1 MRGLLA
7 SAAIACAVLSG
18 TANAAGNA
26 SWSYDRELGR
36 IAREALW
43 QATEPER
50 RVRRAAVYR
59 AYVRCYR
66 SQHAFERAFELRYG
80 ITASNVIAYYAGS
93 SDVFLRHTTCRNVHL
108 FVSGRHTLVTS
119 AAFSILLHEVL
130 HRQGV
135 RDERITTCL
144 ANEAVRWG
152 AEQLGFSKERALRA
166 RDLAF
171 RFTRR
176 YSPPEYR
183 MGQPHCLLLNRRTD
197 WPDHRVGR
205 PDRP

>member
-7 SAAIACAVLSG
+7 SAAIACAVLSS
-18 TANAAGNA
+18 TADAASNA
-26 SWSYDRELGR
+26 SFTYDRELGR
-36 IAREALW
+36 IARESLW
-43 QATEPER
+43 HATEPDR
-50 RVRRAAVYR
+50 RVPRSQVFR

-66 SQHAFERAFELRYG
+66 SERAFERAFEQRYG
-80 ITASNVIAYYAGS
+80 VSGEYVIAYYAGS
-93 SDVFLRHTTCRNVHL
+93 TDVFLRQTTCNNVRM
-108 FVSGRHTLVTS
+108 FVAGRHTLTTS

-152 AEQLGFSKERALRA
+152 AEWLGLSKERALRA
-166 RDLAF
+166 RQLAF
-171 RFTRR
+171 DFTRR

-183 MGQPHCLLLNRRTD
+183 MGQPHCHLLNRRTD
-197 WPDHRVGR
+197 WPDHRVVR
-205 PDRP
+205 PEP